1 MSSKES
7 RRRSNRRSN
16 RKQKYSTTTSSVGTD
31 DESNGSS
38 SSDDDQH
45 YKYRKGEYIK
55 EYKVKRHIFDGT
67 FGRVLKVK
75 RRNSKTYAM
84 KIVRR
89 NHVES
94 AQSEADVL
102 FHLKRKGLSRS
113 FVELYECFHH
123 RGYYC
128 MVFERLGPSLY
139 ELMKFYKNH
148 GIPMTL
154 IKSISKQLLKYIG
167 QLHDLKIVHTDLKPE
182 NILFSKNYKFKKG
195 QNDLYLPQD
204 DRIKIIDLGGAV
216 FDNEG
221 HDCIINTR
229 QYRAP
234 EVQLQCSEWNHK
246 SDVWGIG
253 CIIAE
258 MYIGQLLF
266 QTRKNEQEHMAL
278 VEKITDQNFPYW
290 MASNVK
296 GSLKQYF
303 TRNSTNG
310 KYYIWPQEHTTKESI
325 AKVENQKP
333 LKELILDPLLRDL
346 LQKMLEI
353 DPDKRISCHEAL
365 RHKFFCHRQ

>member
-1 MSSKES
+1 MSSKVS

-16 RKQKYSTTTSSVGTD
+16 RKQKYSSTTSSIVTD

-45 YKYRKGEYIK
+45 YKYRKGEYIRD
-55 EYKVKRHIFDGT
+55 YKVKRHIFDGT

-75 RRNSKTYAM
+75 RRNSKTFAL

-102 FHLKRKGLSRS
+102 FHLKRKGLSRN

-123 RGYYC
+123 KGYYC

-139 ELMKFYKNH
+139 ELMKLNKNH

-154 IKSISKQLLKYIG
+154 IRSISKQLLKYIG

-195 QNDLYLPQD
+195 QQDLYLPQD

-216 FDNEG
+216 FDYEG

-246 SDVWGIG
+246 SDVWGIA

-258 MYIGQLLF
+258 MYLGHLLF
-266 QTRKNEQEHMAL
+266 QTRKNEYEHMAL
-278 VEKITDQNFPYW
+278 VEKITEQNFPYQ
-290 MASNVK
+290 MTSNAK
-296 GSLKQYF
+296 GSLKQCF
-303 TRNSTNG
+303 TKNFSTG
-310 KYYIWPQEHTTKESI
+310 KYYIWPQENTTKESI
-325 AKVENQKP
+325 LKVENQKP
-333 LKELILDPLLRDL
+333 LRELILDPLLRDL

-353 DPDKRISCHEAL
+353 EPYKRISCHEAL
-365 RHKFFCHRQ
+365 HHQFFCH